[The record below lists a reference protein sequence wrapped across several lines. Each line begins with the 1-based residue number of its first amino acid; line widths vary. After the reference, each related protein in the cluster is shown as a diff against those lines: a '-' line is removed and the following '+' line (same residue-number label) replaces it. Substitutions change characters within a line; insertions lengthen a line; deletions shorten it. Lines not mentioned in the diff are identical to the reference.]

1 MSGIIEKLVE
11 KGVMVVSAQDSYL
24 FMLIVFL
31 WLCWKVREMRVRP
44 KYLAERGIIKLI
56 AKDIACEKEKKQVLR
71 NARRYKELLSSQY
84 KVKMRNLMQD
94 EQFLRLAVVRYLM
107 STEHTRDSI
116 FDQYAAEIKG
126 WSFEK
131 PEKAIWKTY
140 GGYYLFACVMV
151 AVIIAGDVSLGVSE
165 NPFKVLALD
174 EMVIYVVLCL
184 LYAGV
189 LAIFGS
195 LLCKGMEFLETHEGD
210 QYFC

>member
-1 MSGIIEKLVE
+1 MSGIIEKLVK

-56 AKDIACEKEKKQVLR
+56 AKDIACEKKKKQVLR
-71 NARRYKELLSSQY
+71 NVHRYKELLSSQY

-107 STEHTRDSI
+107 STENTRDSI

-151 AVIIAGDVSLGVSE
+151 AVIIAGDVSLGFSE

-195 LLCKGMEFLETHEGD
+195 LLCKGIEFLETHEGD
-210 QYFC
+210 RYFC

>member
-71 NARRYKELLSSQY
+71 NVHRYKELLSRQY

-94 EQFLRLAVVRYLM
+94 EQFLRLAVVR
-107 STEHTRDSI
+107 
-116 FDQYAAEIKG
+116 
-126 WSFEK
+126 
-131 PEKAIWKTY
+131 
-140 GGYYLFACVMV
+140 
-151 AVIIAGDVSLGVSE
+151 
-165 NPFKVLALD
+165 
-174 EMVIYVVLCL
+174 
-184 LYAGV
+184 
-189 LAIFGS
+189 
-195 LLCKGMEFLETHEGD
+195 
-210 QYFC
+210 